1 MPTTRDAKQAYDSII
16 EAVLL
21 AVDAEQ
27 TTSGDPHKLET
38 EKCLHVV
45 YVLLSEALG
54 ITPPDA

>member
-1 MPTTRDAKQAYDSII
+1 MPTTRDAQQAYDSII
-16 EAVLL
+16 EAVHL

-27 TTSGDPHKLET
+27 ATPGDPYKLET

-54 ITPPDA
+54 LTPPDA